1 MKINVHENIAIRL
14 MNEKFEVIS
23 YYDGNLRHIYDHYME
38 KIMTTIK
45 DPFNPEY
52 PFLTTIDEYD
62 NTIFNWVQ
70 VPRLINELRRVGVN
84 DEDIEFSYA
93 VENVIE
99 YLNTISSLYYIQFLG
114 D

>member
-23 YYDGNLRHIYDHYME
+23 YYDGNFRHIYDHYME